1 VVRFAAQRGAAVVLA
16 VLTPAGAVA
25 AADTLPIG
33 SISALAPA
41 AAARP

>member
-1 VVRFAAQRGAAVVLA
+1 

-33 SISALAPA
+33 SISSIAPA
-41 AAARP
+41 AAPRP